1 MRDIL
6 GINERDGVFVI
17 KPRRGVVLFIQMEV
31 IELNGRNLIETLL
44 SGINNQLIIS
54 YFKTSFI
61 KIPA

>member
-6 GINERDGVFVI
+6 GIDERDGVFVI